1 MSELENLLEVRKK
14 IDARIKELQ
23 NADSFKFY
31 NNVRLTKGEGGRT
44 AYYKSIYRLK
54 IRKHSDAVDREHN
67 RFKTIIED
75 PDLEIVYLY
84 LKQISM
90 NITDC
95 LNDMEN
101 TLKERKNENSNQ
113 DTV

>member
-1 MSELENLLEVRKK
+1 MSELENLIDARKK

-23 NADSFKFY
+23 NANRYKFY

-44 AYYKSIYRLK
+44 PYYKSIYRLK
-54 IRKHSDAVDREHN
+54 IRKHSDAVETEHN

-84 LKQISM
+84 LKQIAM
-90 NITDC
+90 NINDC
-95 LNDMEN
+95 LNDIEI
-101 TLKERKNENSNQ
+101 TLRERKNENSNQ